1 MKKWSLLLVGMLLSV
16 GLFSSVGFAYNPAK
30 QHARQAYRT
39 TAQVL
44 MEAQDAARMGHN
56 YQGLGRAFSHH
67 RLARD
72 YYYTRDFQISVHHS
86 LRARQIAYNVIERN
100 SYGMNNSY
108 RTERCNGFR
117 RRGHGERFDDFEMRY
132 SQNMSQDDLDA
143 RAARNNNNNN
153 NDNDDNDEVSM
164 KVKINFNL

>member
-1 MKKWSLLLVGMLLSV
+1 MKKWSLLLIGMLLSV

-39 TAQVL
+39 TAMVL

-56 YQGLGRAFSHH
+56 YQGLNRAFGHQ

-72 YYYTRDFQISVHHS
+72 YYYTRNFQISIQHS
-86 LRARQIAYNVIERN
+86 LRARQIAYNIIERN
-100 SYGMNNSY
+100 SYGM
-108 RTERCNGFR
+108 ERRNGFR

-132 SQNMSQDDLDA
+132 SREMSQDDLDEKVSQ
-143 RAARNNNNNN
+143 NNNN
-153 NDNDDNDEVSM
+153 NDEVSL
-164 KVKINFNL
+164 KVKIKLDL

>member
-1 MKKWSLLLVGMLLSV
+1 MKKWSLLLIGMLLSV

-44 MEAQDAARMGHN
+44 IEAQDVAKMGHD
-56 YQGLGRAFSHH
+56 YQGLGRAFGHQ

-72 YYYTRDFQISVHHS
+72 YYYTRNFQISIQHS
-86 LRARQIAYNVIERN
+86 LRARQIAYNIIERN
-100 SYGMNNSY
+100 SYGMD
-108 RTERCNGFR
+108 RLERRNGFR

-132 SQNMSQDDLDA
+132 SKEMSQDDLDEKVS
-143 RAARNNNNNN
+143 RNNNN
-153 NDNDDNDEVSM
+153 DDEVSL
-164 KVKINFNL
+164 KVKINLNL